1 MSNVTIRIDDDLK
14 AESQALLQKMGL
26 TLNAGI
32 TMFLCQLCTDKGM
45 PFTPHTDLF
54 DSPTHQAHLQ
64 RAIQQIEDGRV
75 VVKTMEELEAMEDE

>member
-45 PFTPHTDLF
+45 PFTPHTDPF
-54 DSPTHQAHLQ
+54 YSEQNI
-64 RAIQQIEDGRV
+64 RY
-75 VVKTMEELEAMEDE
+75 LEQKMEDYQAGRLTFAEHPLIEE